1 MLKRKIE
8 INRTSPQNTLLAVV
22 MCDEIFVIDGFPEF
36 DFCLI
41 RSFSGGAKLIMMITT
56 KRNKVIE
63 YEIIMTG
70 FKSTKEMTLR
80 AVTEVNKLCQSLKI
94 PNVYFNYLFNKSF
107 PIAETEAITVLVEKY
122 DELIQSFKL
131 VDKLSNNKKY
141 YLLYFSAF
149 NKTLYIKLGKK
160 SAIYHVI
167 KMYYKLFK
175 NERNKE

>member
-1 MLKRKIE
+1 MLKRKVE
-8 INRTSPQNTLLAVV
+8 ISVSSPKNILLTIV
-22 MCDEIFVIDGFPEF
+22 MCDDEFILNGYPEF

-41 RSFSGGAKLIMMITT
+41 RSFSGGAKLNMMITT
-56 KRNKVIE
+56 KRNKLIE

-94 PNVYFNYLFNKSF
+94 PSVYFNYLFNKSF
-107 PIAETEAITVLVEKY
+107 PIAETEAITVVVKKY
-122 DELIQSFKL
+122 DELTQSFKL

-160 SAIYHVI
+160 SAIYHVL
-167 KMYYKLFK
+167 KTYYTLFK
-175 NERNKE
+175 NRRIKE